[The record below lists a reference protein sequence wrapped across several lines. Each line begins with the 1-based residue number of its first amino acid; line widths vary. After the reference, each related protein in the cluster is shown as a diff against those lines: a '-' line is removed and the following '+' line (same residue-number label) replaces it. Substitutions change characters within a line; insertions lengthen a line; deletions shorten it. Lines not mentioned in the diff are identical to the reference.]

1 MELKFADFEERERAL
16 AARLAPLRQLCRTLA
31 FGVLLWAGLIWFFV
45 EGETFQPI
53 PGLPPGLPL
62 SLTGGATILILLGSR
77 LRGSIVRRAIPG
89 QPGLALSE
97 EAVIAAYRRA
107 TLVSFA
113 LLEAAA
119 LLGLAIAG
127 LSGSAWYGHVL
138 CAVALLGMLTRWPRA
153 SELDR
158 ILRGRIRL

>member
-1 MELKFADFEERERAL
+1 MELKLSDFEERERAL
-16 AARLAPLRQLCRTLA
+16 TARLAPLRQLCRTLA
-31 FGVLLWAGLIWFFV
+31 FCVVLWAGLIWLFV
-45 EGETFQPI
+45 EGETFRPI

-62 SLTGGATILILLGSR
+62 TLTVGATVLLLLGSR
-77 LRGSIVRRAIPG
+77 LRSSIVRRAFPG
-89 QPGLALSE
+89 QAGLPLAE

-113 LLEAAA
+113 LLEGAA
-119 LLGLAIAG
+119 LLGLVIAG

-158 ILRGRIRL
+158 ILRGRMRL